1 MKLLRLQEVGG
12 IDTYINPEQVTFIQA
27 HGDAETEVW
36 FSNGKKLDI
45 AEPIAAVARLIM
57 GGAVHTTVPR

>member
-27 HGDAETEVW
+27 HGDTETEVW

-45 AEPIAAVARLIM
+45 AEPFLAVARLIM
-57 GGAVHTTVPR
+57 GGAVQTTVQR